1 MKCSFLNKLKFLGSK
16 GQTAVEYLLLMSVVI
31 TMMFTIMGKVKAWFL
46 SDTGTC
52 TSGKFSFVCVAKGV
66 FGKDA
71 TFQTF
76 KLMKR

>member
-1 MKCSFLNKLKFLGSK
+1 M
-16 GQTAVEYLLLMSVVI
+16 EYLLLMSVVVA
-31 TMMFTIMGKVKAWFL
+31 MMVSVMGKVKAWFL
-46 SDTGTC
+46 SDTGSC

-66 FGKDA
+66 FGKDV